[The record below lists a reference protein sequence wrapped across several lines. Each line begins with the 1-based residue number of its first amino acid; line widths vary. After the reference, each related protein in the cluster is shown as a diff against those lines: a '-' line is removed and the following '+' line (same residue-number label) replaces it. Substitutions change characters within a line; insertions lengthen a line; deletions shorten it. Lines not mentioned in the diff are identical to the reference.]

1 MKRPHVGSV
10 RHRCSQAHTSPPS
23 QAVSLGSFWGQR
35 RAEPTGRDR
44 SGVVAGVR
52 LTGPPASLPLHDLLR
67 RSAPRGQILHP
78 VCPSRTGPEGCTRG
92 DGRLAVA
99 PCAALA
105 AWEAEAMAP
114 MQACPTENREED
126 SDSQNQGQL
135 FPRSPMV
142 RLLVLV
148 LAALG
153 WGSCHSGL
161 SLVSCVSS

>member
-1 MKRPHVGSV
+1 MRVKRPHVGSV

-78 VCPSRTGPEGCTRG
+78 VCPSLARVPRAAPGVTVAWRWLPVQLWLRGRQRPWHQCKRVRQKTGRKTVIPKTRDSFSPG
-92 DGRLAVA
+92 A
-99 PCAALA
+99 P
-105 AWEAEAMAP
+105 W
-114 MQACPTENREED
+114 
-126 SDSQNQGQL
+126 SDCW
-135 FPRSPMV
+135 F
-142 RLLVLV
+142 
-148 LAALG
+148 
-153 WGSCHSGL
+153 WY
-161 SLVSCVSS
+161 